1 MKFADP
7 IYLIVGAI
15 ITIALI
21 VLRIWLTKRNQR
33 ELTRFAAA
41 RLIPRLTQG
50 ISTPRRQTKANLFI
64 LGIAFLFIA
73 LARPQWGTTRE
84 EVRMQGID
92 ILIALDTSRSMLA
105 SDVSPNRL
113 ERSKLAIH
121 DFTTSL
127 EAARI
132 GLLPFAGDAFLLCPL
147 TLDRSAF
154 ESSLNDLDTR
164 IIPEGGTDIARAIKE
179 SEKVFEKGAN
189 QKILILITDGEDLEG
204 GALEA
209 ARDAQKNGITIHTVG
224 VGTPSGNL
232 ILLDNGRP
240 LTDASGKAV
249 QSKLDDKTLREIAQ
263 ITAGMY
269 APLIGDTAGLEQI
282 RDKKLDQVAK
292 SELESQTKEI
302 PIERYQWPLGLGLIL
317 LALEFC
323 ISAATRNKKT
333 QAATQAAI
341 TALAFLAIITP
352 TKASESTIDPRT
364 IYNEG
369 TQLWKEGK
377 FSEAEQKFHDSL
389 TNADLPLQTRA
400 YYNMGNSRYRQGQ
413 QLQKK
418 NAKKTIQLWE
428 KAIKSYQDALKLDP
442 DDQDAAFNKKLVQKQ
457 LDELKKQEEQKKNQD
472 QKNQDKKGKKDQK
485 DDQKQQ
491 DKDDKKEDKQQKKDS
506 NSGEENDDP
515 KEQDQQESDSKDQN
529 QDQEN
534 KEGKDD
540 KDPQQD
546 KEQQQGK
553 EPSKED
559 ADEKDTQT
567 KPDSSEKPSLSEKSK
582 DGNAQEKGDQQA
594 TPTDTQAIPG
604 QMTKEQAKRLLE
616 SLTTEEG
623 KIRVAIPRRNDKK
636 GRPQRP
642 KRDW

>member
-50 ISTPRRQTKANLFI
+50 ISTPRRQAKATLFI
-64 LGIAFLFIA
+64 LGVAFLFIA

-189 QKILILITDGEDLEG
+189 HKILILITDGEDLEG
-204 GALEA
+204 GALDA

-333 QAATQAAI
+333 QAATQATI
-341 TALAFLAIITP
+341 MALAFLTIATP

-389 TNADLPLQTRA
+389 NNADLPLQTRA
-400 YYNMGNSRYRQGQ
+400 YYNMGNTRYRQGQ
-413 QLQKK
+413 QSQQKD
-418 NAKKTIQLWE
+418 AKKTIQLWE
-428 KAIKSYQDALKLDP
+428 KSIKSYEDALKLDP

-472 QKNQDKKGKKDQK
+472 KKDQDKKDQKDQNKDQKDKEDQK
-485 DDQKQQ
+485 DDQKQK
-491 DKDDKKEDKQQKKDS
+491 DKDDKKEDEQKKEDS
-506 NSGEENDDP
+506 KSGEEN
-515 KEQDQQESDSKDQN
+515 KDQEK
-529 QDQEN
+529 Q
-534 KEGKDD
+534 EGKEDGKD
-540 KDPQQD
+540 EKDPQQD

-553 EPSKED
+553 EPGKED
-559 ADEKDTQT
+559 ADEKDAQT
-567 KPDSSEKPSLSEKSK
+567 KPDSSEKPSSSEESK
-582 DGNAQEKGDQQA
+582 DGNPQEKGDQQA
-594 TPTDTQAIPG
+594 TPTEAQAIPD

-616 SLTTEEG
+616 SLTAEEG
-623 KIRVAIPRRNDKK
+623 KIRVAIPRRSDKK